1 MERVINSRNLFIDTD
16 RGTNSR
22 NTKGDDYE
30 IDLNNEG
37 ITAGDGQQ
45 IRLTV
50 NEFAMAKSW
59 TNINDN
65 NNQIDLIYRTVSPF
79 PLATTTIALQP
90 QNYEFIRDIGQELA
104 DKMAASVVSSI
115 PGVSTCTVSNLLPD
129 AAAGI
134 NGTTDNRISFKL
146 TTDVAHG
153 LTALQLICD
162 ESKGDSYE
170 IIGGNRLIAPF
181 EATASSV
188 SVDVTTTANEIVVQ
202 CYYPAQRAS
211 TSYIYLRTSVATNSI
226 ETSSLHSATGQEN
239 TNSTLSSN
247 ILCRIPVNS
256 EYCIYNA
263 NTGREYFVDLAVKH
277 LNHMRLFLTDEHNRP
292 IARRTL
298 LSNTASRLGL
308 GYQVNDDSNQQ
319 ATRGNLNFSAVIRL
333 EIIQKSSPHEQMF
346 PKAQNPVP
354 ARNEGIKLYPNRN
367 PI

>member
-1 MERVINSRNLFIDTD
+1 MERVISSRNLFIDTD

-45 IRLTV
+45 IRLVV

-65 NNQIDLIYRTVSPF
+65 NNQITLKYAGGTT
-79 PLATTTIALQP
+79 ATNTIKLQP
-90 QNYEFIRDIGQELA
+90 QNYEFINDIAQEFA
-104 DKMAASVVSSI
+104 NKMADNIVATISAVT
-115 PGVSTCTVSNLLPD
+115 TCTVSNLLPD
-129 AAAGI
+129 TTAGV

-146 TTDVAHG
+146 TTDVNHG
-153 LTALQLICD
+153 LTSLDVQCF
-162 ESKGDSYE
+162 ESKGDAYE
-170 IIGGNRLIAPF
+170 IIGGNRLLDT
-181 EATASSV
+181 ETTSSSV
-188 SVDVTTTANEIVVQ
+188 SVNVTTTANEIVVQ

-226 ETSSLHSATGQEN
+226 ETSSLHNATGQEN
-239 TNSTLSSN
+239 TNSTLTSN
-247 ILCRIPVNS
+247 ILCRIPVNA
-256 EYCIYNA
+256 EFCIYNA

-298 LSNTASRLGL
+298 LSNTASREGL
-308 GYQVNDDSNQQ
+308 GYTVTADSNQQ
-319 ATRGNLNFSAVIRL
+319 SIRGNLNFSAVIRL

-354 ARNEGIKLYPNRN
+354 ARKEGLKLYPNRP

>member
-1 MERVINSRNLFIDTD
+1 MERVISSRNLFIDTD

-30 IDLNNEG
+30 VDLNNEG
-37 ITAGDGQQ
+37 ISAGDGQQ

-65 NNQIDLIYRTVSPF
+65 NNQIT
-79 PLATTTIALQP
+79 LAYDFTSSTDVTRVISLQP
-90 QNYEFIRDIGQELA
+90 QNYEFISDIATEFA
-104 DKMAASVVSSI
+104 DKMAADVIAATAATTCIVSD
-115 PGVSTCTVSNLLPD
+115 LLPGTT
-129 AAAGI
+129 AGV

-146 TTDVAHG
+146 TTDQPHG
-153 LTALQLICD
+153 LSALNVQCF
-162 ESKGDSYE
+162 ESQGDSYE
-170 IIGGNRLIAPF
+170 IIGGNRLLDS
-181 EATASSV
+181 ETSSSSV
-188 SVDVTTTANEIVVQ
+188 SVDVSNVSGTEIVVQ

-211 TSYIYLRTSVATNSI
+211 TSYIYLRTSIATNSI
-226 ETSSLHSATGQEN
+226 ETSSLHNATGQEN
-239 TNSTLSSN
+239 TNSTLTSN
-247 ILCRIPVNS
+247 ILCRIPVNA

-298 LSNTASRLGL
+298 LSNTASRVGL
-308 GYQVNDDSNQQ
+308 GYQVSDDSNQQ
-319 ATRGNLNFSAVIRL
+319 SIRGNLNFSAVIRL
-333 EIIQKSSPHEQMF
+333 EIVQKSSPHEQMF

-354 ARNEGIKLYPNRN
+354 ARKEGLKLYPNRP

>member
-1 MERVINSRNLFIDTD
+1 MERVISSRNLFIDTD

-65 NNQIDLIYRTVSPF
+65 NNQIT
-79 PLATTTIALQP
+79 LAYDFASSTDVTRVISLQP
-90 QNYEFIRDIGQELA
+90 QNYEFINDIAQEFA
-104 DKMAASVVSSI
+104 DKMAADVIAAITGVTTCSV
-115 PGVSTCTVSNLLPD
+115 TELLPGTT
-129 AAAGI
+129 AGV

-146 TTDVAHG
+146 TTDNPHG
-153 LTALQLICD
+153 LSALNVQCF
-162 ESKGDSYE
+162 ESQGDSYE
-170 IIGGNRLIAPF
+170 IIGGNRLLDS
-181 EATASSV
+181 ETSSSSV
-188 SVDVTTTANEIVVQ
+188 SVNVSSSTTEIVVQ

-226 ETSSLHSATGQEN
+226 ETSSLHNATGQEN
-239 TNSTLSSN
+239 TNSTLTSN
-247 ILCRIPVNS
+247 ILCRIPVNA

-298 LSNTASRLGL
+298 LSNTASREGL
-308 GYQVNDDSNQQ
+308 GYQVSDDSNQQ
-319 ATRGNLNFSAVIRL
+319 SIRGNLNFSAVIRL
-333 EIIQKSSPHEQMF
+333 EIVQKSSPHEQMF

-354 ARNEGIKLYPNRN
+354 ARKEGLKLYPNRP